1 MHPKKIITT
10 VLLIFVAVSIVFL
23 LMPDSDTTTVESDPA
38 VVEQGDSSPAPEDRL
53 LVYYLHGN
61 IRCQTC
67 ETLEVL
73 SQKAVLSNFE
83 DQISKGTIEWKVVNY
98 EDSGTDHFLKDFDI
112 SFQSLVIV
120 DVKENKQL
128 HHENLDKIWELVH
141 DEEAYL
147 AYVKTKIDEHL
158 SKVI

>member
-23 LMPDSDTTTVESDPA
+23 LMPDSDTTIVVSDPT
-38 VVEQGDSSPAPEDRL
+38 VVEQGDSSPVPEDRL

-98 EDSGTDHFLKDFDI
+98 EDSGNDHFLKDFDI